1 MNRQYML
8 TLPNVLTLLRLILS
22 PIFIPFL
29 LVYLLPLN
37 FFFLN
42 VLLALIFILFGLTD
56 FFDGY
61 FARKWNQVTHLGAL
75 LDPIAD
81 KFLFCSTLISLLA
94 AGKLFFYWVIILL
107 SREFFVMGIRLIA
120 SERGYYIKTLFI
132 AKIKTVV
139 EVFFIASVIINPS
152 TVTSSFF
159 NKWNIIE
166 YLLLNSTLL
175 LSLYSAYLYYVLCAA
190 QFHVKIGF
198 NDQ

>member
-166 YLLLNSTLL
+166 YLLLNSTLFIIVFSISL
-175 LSLYSAYLYYVLCAA
+175 LCFMCSPVSR
-190 QFHVKIGF
+190 KDRI
-198 NDQ
+198 